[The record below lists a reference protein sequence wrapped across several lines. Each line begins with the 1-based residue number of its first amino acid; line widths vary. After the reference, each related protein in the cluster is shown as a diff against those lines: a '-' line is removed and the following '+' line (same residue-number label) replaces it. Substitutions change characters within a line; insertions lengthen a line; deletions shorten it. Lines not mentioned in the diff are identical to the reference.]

1 MKTKLDKMHRQANNT
16 PHVYFNN
23 ICERLIEHIEE
34 SEVVLGCVA
43 WLTRSDVLDAL
54 SKRPCCIIVQEED
67 WNVGYR
73 KPWYDRYQSLEAVGI
88 EDLRK
93 ICPQLRNLK
102 NYTNKAIRSVNLPT
116 VHNQQ
121 PRMHHKFLI
130 MFKKTGVGV
139 WTGSFNITNN
149 ACQSLENATYID
161 FDPYIKP
168 FVSEFFH
175 VLCLS
180 CELKDEWK
188 PNKYFKLAD
197 KPNIDYTK
205 LVEKVTFNDFNDEP
219 LIVFDWDAPLNEIK
233 PEVNLVEIKP
243 EVNLVEINPESNPV
257 EIDEKP
263 KDKCDTQID
272 VCAITDVEK
281 TNIDKKTNTVVMTGI
296 KTFVHIDLSNYITE
310 PAVTVLAKFA
320 NATNTVKSLIF
331 K

>member
-1 MKTKLDKMHRQANNT
+1 MHRQANNT

-54 SKRPCCIIVQEED
+54 AKRPCCIIVQEED
-67 WNVGYR
+67 WNLGYR
-73 KPWYDRYQSLEAVGI
+73 KPWYDRYQSLEAVSI

-102 NYTNKAIRSVNLPT
+102 NYTNKAVRSVNLPM

-197 KPNIDYTK
+197 KPNIDYK
-205 LVEKVTFNDFNDEP
+205 RLVEKVTFNDFNDEP

-233 PEVNLVEIKP
+233 PEANLVEK
-243 EVNLVEINPESNPV
+243 EVQNDEKSKDVQEV
-257 EIDEKP
+257 EKP
-263 KDKCDTQID
+263 KEEIDTQID
-272 VCAITDVEK
+272 VRAKIQEIEK
-281 TNIDKKTNTVVMTGI
+281 TNIDKKTNTVVMAGI

-310 PAVTVLAKFA
+310 PAVTVMAKFA
-320 NATNTVKSLIF
+320 NVTNTFKSLIF